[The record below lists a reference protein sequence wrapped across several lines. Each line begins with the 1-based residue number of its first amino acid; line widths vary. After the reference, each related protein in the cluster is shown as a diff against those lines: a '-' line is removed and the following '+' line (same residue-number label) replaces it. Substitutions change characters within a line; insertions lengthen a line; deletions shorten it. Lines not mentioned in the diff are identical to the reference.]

1 MKHRKLYSVVDGM
14 KEPCQVIG
22 RDNTTPKDLFRPE
35 FAPWRHLTSCVRTF
49 NQFSGAGKPSAARRR
64 RSAARRGAV
73 LPVVPKSPH
82 KKNSSKHDTASGL
95 IALINEIEEDTEG
108 VFDRLM
114 LRASW

>member
-1 MKHRKLYSVVDGM
+1 MSDLPNRKRNASRGGGGG
-14 KEPCQVIG
+14 E
-22 RDNTTPKDLFRPE
+22 
-35 FAPWRHLTSCVRTF
+35 VRLD
-49 NQFSGAGKPSAARRR
+49 AARCC
-64 RSAARRGAV
+64 GAEITTQ
-73 LPVVPKSPH
+73 

>member
-1 MKHRKLYSVVDGM
+1 MICQIGNGM
-14 KEPCQVIG
+14 QAAAAKCG
-22 RDNTTPKDLFRPE
+22 
-35 FAPWRHLTSCVRTF
+35 LT
-49 NQFSGAGKPSAARRR
+49 
-64 RSAARRGAV
+64 RRGA
-73 LPVVPKSPH
+73 VVPKSPH